1 MVIADMIQVE
11 SILRSGDIKRI
22 REIFEIQC
30 FSPLQNIKFQD
41 IFKYSNSLH
50 LAFEL
55 QNEEVIDYLSAL
67 CLAE

>member
-30 FSPLQNIKFQD
+30 FSPLQNINFQD
-41 IFKYSNSLH
+41 ISKYSNSLH

-55 QNEEVIDYLSAL
+55 QNEEVIDYQCAR
-67 CLAE
+67 CHTE